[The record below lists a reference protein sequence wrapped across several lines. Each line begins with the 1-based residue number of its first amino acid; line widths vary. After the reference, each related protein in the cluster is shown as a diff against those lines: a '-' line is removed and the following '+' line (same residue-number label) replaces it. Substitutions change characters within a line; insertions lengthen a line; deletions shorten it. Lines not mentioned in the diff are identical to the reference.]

1 MKVDFLKGVWEKMKI
16 TKTEPLQQWIY
27 RLIAL
32 HDQFVEIGDTVQA
45 KKIKQ
50 LIKKAYDGEF
60 TIAFCGH
67 FSAGKSSLINELIG
81 APLLPSS
88 PVPTSANLVKV
99 KAGKPYARVY
109 YKTSQPIEYVAP
121 YDYEEVKTFCQDGD
135 AIDMIEISDETDA
148 IPSGI
153 VLMDT
158 PGIDSTDD
166 AHRLA
171 TESALHLADVI
182 FYVMDYNHVQ
192 AEMNLEFTK
201 RLSQYGKT
209 IYLVVNQIDKHREEE
224 LPFSLFARSVE
235 EAFQQWGVTFE
246 RIFYTS
252 LKQKEHVYNEFEALK
267 QLLQSLFGE
276 KNERLQQSIHIA
288 VEQMI
293 DDHMRA
299 VIAQQEE
306 EEQNIR
312 QLLSF
317 NNEQELLKKIEEME
331 QTIDDIKKTWSTA
344 KQRVEQQLTTTLDNA
359 YMMPYETREY
369 ARAYLEACQ
378 PDFKV
383 GFLFTK
389 QKTEEERKKRL
400 SAFYKD
406 LHKKIESQL
415 EWHIRDLLK
424 RFYEQYDI
432 RDHELLHHI
441 QQLTV
446 PFSEQW
452 LAERKPNQ
460 PLVTGDYVL
469 TYTNDIATEIKRS
482 YRDVALQLV
491 EQMIEK
497 GKAQQQ
503 LAMYEQQLAQLTEE
517 QASWER
523 LKQLARQREHTRQQ
537 LRKTVETAK
546 PLSDE
551 AVYPFIHETFMMR
564 ESKRETEEVSH
575 VNEKM
580 QEEHSIPLAQTAQTA
595 SETVEQMIEK
605 LRTVS
610 QMVVPIEG
618 LKQLA
623 KEMSEKVRQLQQR
636 TFTIALFGAFSAGKS
651 SFANALIGEHV
662 LPVSPHPTTA
672 TINKI
677 VPPTD
682 EYPHGTVVVQMKT
695 EQQLLNDLQHSL
707 RFFGVQAHSLQ
718 QAIEESEKAICNHHV
733 GAKERVHWAFLQAVV
748 RGYEQMKEKLGQL
761 VTISLQQFHEYVA
774 NETKSCFVEWIELYY
789 DCPLTRENIILVDT
803 PGADSVNARHTG
815 VAFNYIKNA
824 DAIFFVTYYNHAFS
838 KADREF
844 LIQLGRVNDTFS
856 LDKMFFIINAADLAH
871 TQEELQTVV
880 RYVKEQLLQFGI
892 RHPRLFPLSSKWAL
906 AEKNGETF
914 KHDVLSNSGMSTFEQ
929 AFYPFIHQ
937 EIGSLAIASA
947 RLQMKQAHKRLA
959 EYIAEAKQ
967 SDDIK
972 RKKLQTLQQEQQQ
985 LEQIMKQ
992 YEMNYDIHAIEQEL
1006 SELVYYIQQRIFFR
1020 LPDWFKESFNPSVLH
1035 DRQTNIKKALQLC
1048 LDELLYSIGFDL
1060 AQEMRA
1066 TSLRMEA
1073 FISKRYDLHFM
1084 ALEKQWKEVHDLIV
1098 TKVDLP
1104 VFPTLEF
1111 PLAFEQLDRN
1121 IFKKAL
1127 SLYKNTKSF
1136 FEKDEKRLMKEE
1148 LERQLHEPVSAYINE
1163 QKQRLLAHYTKQWNT
1178 VIERLHCHMYEQMN
1192 EHFAGLLAAL
1202 TAQAPMNELQRIYDM
1217 IGGMNDE

>member
-1 MKVDFLKGVWEKMKI
+1 MQM
-16 TKTEPLQQWIY
+16 TKAESLQQWVY

-32 HDQFVEIGDTVQA
+32 HDQFVKIGGIVQA
-45 KKIKQ
+45 NQTKQ
-50 LIKKAYDGEF
+50 LIKKVYHGEF

-67 FSAGKSSLINELIG
+67 FSAGKSSLINELVG
-81 APLLPSS
+81 VPLLPSS
-88 PVPTSANLVKV
+88 PIPTSANLVKV
-99 KAGKPYARVY
+99 KAGEPYARVY
-109 YKTSQPIEYVAP
+109 YKHSEPIEYAAP
-121 YDYEEVKTFCQDGD
+121 YDYEEVKTFCRDGD
-135 AIDMIEISDETDA
+135 AIDMIEISQETDA

-192 AEMNLEFTK
+192 AELNFEFTK

-209 IYLVVNQIDKHREEE
+209 LYLIVNQIDKHRDEE
-224 LPFSLFARSVE
+224 LSFSQFARSVD

-252 LKQKEHVYNEFEALK
+252 LKQKEHVYNEFESLK
-267 QLLQSLFGE
+267 QLLRSLFRE
-276 KNERLQQSIHIA
+276 KNDRLQQSIHIA
-288 VEQMI
+288 VKQII
-293 DDHMRA
+293 DDYMQTLT
-299 VIAQQEE
+299 AQQAE

-312 QLLSF
+312 QSLSF
-317 NNEQELLKKIEEME
+317 KNDRELLEKIEEME
-331 QTIDDIKKTWSTA
+331 NMIDHIKKTWSNA
-344 KQRVEQQLTTTLDNA
+344 RQQFEQQLATILDNA
-359 YMMPYETREY
+359 YVMPYETREH

-389 QKTEEERKKRL
+389 QKTEEERKRRL
-400 SAFYKD
+400 RAFYEN
-406 LHKKIESQL
+406 LHRNIESQL
-415 EWHIRDLLK
+415 EWHVRDLLK
-424 RFYEQYDI
+424 QFYQRYDI
-432 RDHELLHHI
+432 HDHELLHRM
-441 QQLTV
+441 QQLTI
-446 PFSEQW
+446 PLSEQW
-452 LAERKPNQ
+452 IIERKPNQ
-460 PLVTGDYVL
+460 PLITGDYVL
-469 TYTNDIATEIKRS
+469 TYTNDIANEMKRL
-482 YRDVALQLV
+482 YRDVALQLIDH
-491 EQMIEK
+491 MIER
-497 GKAQQQ
+497 GKNQQKLNVYERQ
-503 LAMYEQQLAQLTEE
+503 LNQLTQERSVWE
-517 QASWER
+517 QLE
-523 LKQLARQREHTRQQ
+523 QLARQREHTHQQ
-537 LRKTVETAK
+537 LQNAIATAK
-546 PLSDE
+546 PLSDD
-551 AVYPFIHETFMMR
+551 VIVPFVHETFT
-564 ESKRETEEVSH
+564 KRIGSQRKENVSYTFEMVTEERF
-575 VNEKM
+575 
-580 QEEHSIPLAQTAQTA
+580 IQTAQLA
-595 SETVEQMIEK
+595 NETVEQMIGK

-610 QMVVPIEG
+610 EMIAPLEG

-623 KEMSEKVRQLQQR
+623 KEMNEKVQQLQQR

-682 EYPHGTVVVQMKT
+682 EYPHGTVVVQVKT

-707 RFFGVQAHSLQ
+707 RFFGVQVHSLQ
-718 QAIEESEKAICNHHV
+718 EAIEESEKAIRNHAV
-733 GAKERVHWAFLQAVV
+733 DAKERVHWAFLQAVV
-748 RGYEQMKEKLGQL
+748 RGYGQMKKNLGQL
-761 VTISLQQFHEYVA
+761 LTISFQQFHEYVA

-844 LIQLGRVNDTFS
+844 LIQLGRVKDTFS

-871 TQEELQTVV
+871 TKEELQAVV
-880 RYVKEQLLQFGI
+880 RYVNDQLLQFGI
-892 RHPRLFPLSSKWAL
+892 RHPRLFSLSSKWAL
-906 AEKNGETF
+906 AEKNGDTW

-929 AFYPFIHQ
+929 AFYPFIHH

-947 RLQMKQAHKRLA
+947 RLQMKQARQRLG

-967 SDDIK
+967 SDDMK
-972 RKKLQTLQQEQQQ
+972 RKKLQILQQEQQQ
-985 LEQIMKQ
+985 LEQIIEQ
-992 YEMNYDIHAIEQEL
+992 YEPAHDVHAIEQEL
-1006 SELVYYIQQRIFFR
+1006 DELVYYIQQRIFFR

-1035 DRQTNIKKALQLC
+1035 DRQANIKRALQLC
-1048 LDELLYSIGFDL
+1048 LDEFLYSIGFDL

-1066 TSLRMEA
+1066 TSLRMES
-1073 FISKRYDLHFM
+1073 FMNKRYDLHFM
-1084 ALEKQWKEVHDLIV
+1084 ALEKQWKQVHDLIV

-1104 VFPTLEF
+1104 SFPTIEF
-1111 PLAFEQLDRN
+1111 PLALEQLDRN

-1127 SLYKNTKSF
+1127 TLYKNAKSF
-1136 FEKDEKRLMKEE
+1136 FEKDEKRYMKEE
-1148 LERQLHEPVSAYINE
+1148 LEKQLREPIAAYIDE
-1163 QKQRLLAHYTKQWNT
+1163 QKQRLVAHYSTQWTTAMN
-1178 VIERLHCHMYEQMN
+1178 RLHRHMREQMN
-1192 EHFAGLLAAL
+1192 EHFKGLVAAL
-1202 TAQAPMNELQRIYDM
+1202 TAQAPIDELQHIYDM
-1217 IGGMNDE
+1217 IGGMDDE

>member
-1 MKVDFLKGVWEKMKI
+1 MMQM
-16 TKTEPLQQWIY
+16 TKPKSLQQWIY

-32 HDQFVEIGDTVQA
+32 HDEFMKIGDMAQA
-45 KKIKQ
+45 NKTKQ
-50 LIKKAYDGEF
+50 LIKKVYHQEF

-81 APLLPSS
+81 DSLLPSS
-88 PVPTSANLVKV
+88 PIPTSANLVKV

-109 YKTSQPIEYVAP
+109 YKSGQAIEYAAP
-121 YDYEEVKTFCQDGD
+121 YDYEEVKTFCLDGD
-135 AIDMIEISDETDA
+135 TIDMIEISDETDT

-192 AEMNLEFTK
+192 AELNFEFTK

-209 IYLVVNQIDKHREEE
+209 LYLVVNQIDKHREEE
-224 LPFSLFARSVE
+224 LPFSQFTRSVE

-246 RIFYTS
+246 RMFYTS
-252 LKQKEHVYNEFEALK
+252 LKQKEHVHNEFDELK
-267 QLLQSLFGE
+267 QLLQLLFCE
-276 KNERLQQSIHIA
+276 KEERLEQSIRIA

-293 DDHMRA
+293 DNHMQML
-299 VIAQQEE
+299 IAQQEE
-306 EEQNIR
+306 EEQHIR
-312 QLLSF
+312 QSLSF
-317 NNEQELLKKIEEME
+317 EDERMLLEKMEETE
-331 QTIDDIKKTWSTA
+331 QTIDHIKKTWLSA
-344 KQRVEQQLTTTLDNA
+344 KQHVEQQLEATLHNA
-359 YMMPYETREY
+359 YMMPYETREH

-389 QKTEEERKKRL
+389 QKTEEERRKRL
-400 SAFYKD
+400 RAFYED
-406 LHKKIESQL
+406 LRKKIESQL
-415 EWHIRDLLK
+415 EWHVRDLLK
-424 RFYEQYDI
+424 RFYQQYDVH
-432 RDHELLHHI
+432 DHELLHRI

-452 LAERKPNQ
+452 IVERKPNQ

-469 TYTNDIATEIKRS
+469 TYTNDIANEIKRL
-482 YRDVALQLV
+482 YRDAALQLA
-491 EQMIEK
+491 EQIIEK
-497 GKAQQQ
+497 GKAQQR
-503 LAMYEQQLAQLTEE
+503 LNIYEQQLDELIKERARWE
-517 QASWER
+517 Q
-523 LKQLARQREHTRQQ
+523 LKQLVYHRKHTREQ
-537 LRKTVETAK
+537 LQKVVDHAT
-546 PLSDE
+546 PLSDD
-551 AVYPFIHETFMMR
+551 AIYPFIHETFAMR
-564 ESKRETEEVSH
+564 ISNQKKEEVPQ
-575 VNEKM
+575 EKEAV
-580 QEEHSIPLAQTAQTA
+580 QEERPIQTVQMAN
-595 SETVEQMIEK
+595 ETVEQTIEK
-605 LRTVS
+605 LRAIS
-610 QMVVPIEG
+610 QMIAPIEG
-618 LKQLA
+618 MKQLA
-623 KEMSEKVRQLQQR
+623 KEMGEKIQQLQQR

-682 EYPHGTVVVQMKT
+682 EHPHGTVVVQVKT

-707 RFFGVQAHSLQ
+707 RFFGVQVYSLQ
-718 QAIEESEKAICNHHV
+718 EAIEESKKAIRNEAID
-733 GAKERVHWAFLQAVV
+733 AKERVHWAFLQAVV
-748 RGYEQMKEKLGQL
+748 RGYEQMKENLGRLL
-761 VTISLQQFHEYVA
+761 VISFQQFHEYVA

-844 LIQLGRVNDTFS
+844 LIQLGRVKDTFS

-871 TQEELQTVV
+871 TEEELQSVV

-914 KHDVLSNSGMSTFEQ
+914 DHHVLSNSGMSTFEQ
-929 AFYPFIHQ
+929 TFYPFIHH
-937 EIGSLAIASA
+937 EIGSLAVASA
-947 RLQMKQAHKRLA
+947 RLQMKQARKRLA

-972 RKKLQTLQQEQQQ
+972 RKKLHILQQERQQ
-985 LEQIMKQ
+985 LEQMIEQ
-992 YEMNYDIHAIEQEL
+992 YETDYDVHAIEQEL
-1006 SELVYYIQQRIFFR
+1006 NELVYYIQQRISFR
-1020 LPDWFKESFNPSVLH
+1020 LSDWFKESFNPSVLH

-1048 LDELLYSIGFDL
+1048 LDEFLYSIGFDL

-1066 TSLRMEA
+1066 TSLRIEA
-1073 FISKRYDLHFM
+1073 FINKRYDLHFM
-1084 ALEKQWKEVHDLIV
+1084 ALENQWKQVHDLIV
-1098 TKVDLP
+1098 TKVDLSS
-1104 VFPTLEF
+1104 FPTLQF
-1111 PLAFEQLDRN
+1111 PIAFEQIDRN
-1121 IFKKAL
+1121 VFKKAL
-1127 SLYKNTKSF
+1127 SLYKNAKSF

-1148 LERQLHEPVSAYINE
+1148 LEKQLHEPIAAYVAE
-1163 QKQRLLAHYTKQWNT
+1163 QKQRLLAHYTKQWNII
-1178 VIERLHCHMYEQMN
+1178 IEQLHCHMREQLN
-1192 EHFAGLLAAL
+1192 EHFTGLFAAL
-1202 TAQAPMNELQRIYDM
+1202 TAKAPIDELQHIYDM
-1217 IGGMNDE
+1217 IGGMDDE

>member
-1 MKVDFLKGVWEKMKI
+1 MGKMHM
-16 TKTEPLQQWIY
+16 TKTQSLQQWLY
-27 RLIAL
+27 CLIAL
-32 HDQFVEIGDTVQA
+32 HDEFIKRGDMTQA
-45 KKIKQ
+45 NKTRQ
-50 LIKKAYDGEF
+50 LIKKVYHKEF
-60 TIAFCGH
+60 TIALCGH

-81 APLLPSS
+81 AQLLPSS
-88 PVPTSANLVKV
+88 PIPTSANLVKV
-99 KAGKPYARVY
+99 KTGKPYARVY
-109 YKTSQPIEYVAP
+109 YKSGERIEYTAP
-121 YDYEEVKTFCQDGD
+121 YDYDEVKTFCRDGD
-135 AIDMIEISDETDA
+135 AIDMIEISDETEV

-192 AEMNLEFTK
+192 AELNFEFTK

-209 IYLVVNQIDKHREEE
+209 LYLVVNQIDKHRDEE
-224 LPFSLFARSVE
+224 LLFSQFTRSVE
-235 EAFQQWGVTFE
+235 ESFQQWGITFE

-252 LKQKEHVYNEFEALK
+252 LKQKDNIYNELETLK
-267 QLLQSLFGE
+267 QLLQSLFNE
-276 KNERLQQSIHIA
+276 KEERLHQNIRIA
-288 VEQMI
+288 VDQMI
-293 DDHMRA
+293 DDHMQI

-306 EEQNIR
+306 EKRNIR

-317 NNEQELLKKIEEME
+317 DHEHELLAKLEEIERV
-331 QTIDDIKKTWSTA
+331 IDHIHTTWTNA
-344 KQRVEQQLTTTLDNA
+344 KQHIEQQLETTLHNA
-359 YMMPYETREY
+359 YVMPYETREY

-400 SAFYKD
+400 HAFYED
-406 LHKKIESQL
+406 LHRKIESQL

-424 RFYEQYDI
+424 QFYQQYDVH
-432 RDHELLHHI
+432 DHELLHRI

-452 LAERKPNQ
+452 IVERKQNQ
-460 PLVTGDYVL
+460 PVVTGDYVL
-469 TYTNDIATEIKRS
+469 TYTNDIANEMKRL
-482 YRDVALQLV
+482 YRDAAIQLV
-491 EQMIEK
+491 EQIIEK
-497 GKAQQQ
+497 GKVQQKLSMYQQQ
-503 LAMYEQQLAQLTEE
+503 LNKLMGERACWEQ
-517 QASWER
+517 
-523 LKQLARQREHTRQQ
+523 LKQLAREREHTRQQ
-537 LRKTVETAK
+537 LQKVVENANS
-546 PLSDE
+546 LSDD
-551 AVYPFIHETFMMR
+551 AVYPFVHETFTIR
-564 ESKRETEEVSH
+564 TSSESKEEVPH
-575 VNEKM
+575 GNEST
-580 QEEHSIPLAQTAQTA
+580 QEQHPIQTVQIEN
-595 SETVEQMIEK
+595 ETTEQMIEK
-605 LRTVS
+605 LRTIS
-610 QMVVPIEG
+610 QMIAPIKG
-618 LKQLA
+618 MKQLA
-623 KEMSEKVRQLQQR
+623 NEMEVKAQQLQRR

-677 VPPTD
+677 VPPTGD
-682 EYPHGTVVVQMKT
+682 RPHGTVVVQVKT

-707 RFFGVQAHSLQ
+707 RFFGMQVHSLQ
-718 QAIEESEKAICNHHV
+718 EAIEESKKAIRNEAV
-733 GAKERVHWAFLQAVV
+733 DAKERVHWAFLQAVV

-761 VTISLQQFHEYVA
+761 LTISLQQFHEYVA

-844 LIQLGRVNDTFS
+844 LIQLGRVKDTFS

-871 TQEELQTVV
+871 TIEELQAVV
-880 RYVKEQLLQFGI
+880 HYVKDQLLQFGI
-892 RHPRLFPLSSKWAL
+892 RHPRLFSLSSKWAL
-906 AEKNGETF
+906 AEKKGELW
-914 KHDVLSNSGMSTFEQ
+914 KHDVLSNSGMDAFEQ
-929 AFYPFIHQ
+929 AFYPFINQ
-937 EIGSLAIASA
+937 ELSSLALASA
-947 RLQMKQAHKRLA
+947 RLQIKQAQKRLA

-967 SDDIK
+967 SDETK
-972 RKKLQTLQQEQQQ
+972 RKKLHILHQEQQQ
-985 LEQIMKQ
+985 LERIIEQ
-992 YEMNYDIHAIEQEL
+992 YEANHDVHAIEQEL
-1006 SELVYYIQQRIFFR
+1006 NELVYYIQQRVFFR

-1035 DRQTNIKKALQLC
+1035 DRQSNIKKALQLC
-1048 LDELLYSIGFDL
+1048 LDEFLYSIGFDL

-1066 TSLRMEA
+1066 TSLRIEA

-1098 TKVDLP
+1098 TKADLP
-1104 VFPTLEF
+1104 VFPTMEF

-1127 SLYKNTKSF
+1127 ALYKNAKSF

-1148 LERQLHEPVSAYINE
+1148 LERQLHEPVKAYITE
-1163 QKQRLLAHYTKQWNT
+1163 QKQRLLVHYKEQWNIM
-1178 VIERLHCHMYEQMN
+1178 IEQLHHHMREQLN
-1192 EHFAGLLAAL
+1192 EHFTGLSAAL
-1202 TAQAPMNELQRIYDM
+1202 TAQASIDELQHIYDT
-1217 IGGMNDE
+1217 IGGMNND